1 MKKPWDG
8 RFKKALDPFI
18 EEFSSS
24 IDVDVKLARYDIQG
38 SIAHIK
44 MLGRANIISKNDAQK
59 ILHGLEEILQE
70 ASKGKL
76 KYTSADEDI
85 HMAIERMLVEKIGKI
100 GNKLHTARS
109 RNDQIALDER
119 LYLRDEISEV
129 SELIKGLQRVIINIA
144 QKNIDVFIPG
154 LTHMQH
160 AQPVLFSHYLMA
172 YFNMLDRD
180 KGRLKDCFKR
190 VNIMPLG
197 AGAIAGT
204 SFPVEREY
212 VAKLLGFPAITKNS
226 IDTVS
231 DRDFILEF
239 VSCSAILMMHLSR
252 LCEDIIIYS
261 SEEFGYVELDDSI
274 CTGSSMMPQKK
285 NPDVAELIRGK
296 TARVYGSLM
305 TLFTLMKS
313 LPLSYNRDM
322 QEDKP
327 ALFDAVETVK
337 MCLKAEAKLVAN
349 IKLNKKRLEN
359 ILDKDFSCATEIADY
374 LAKKGMPFR
383 DAHKLVGRIVRY
395 CIDNEKYLRDLTYSE
410 FKTFSNLFSE
420 DILDFISPNS
430 SVKSKSSPGGT
441 CLKNVKAQIEK
452 AKNSLSKEFAQ

>member
-8 RFKKALDPFI
+8 RFRKPQDSFI
-18 EEFSSS
+18 EQFSSS

-44 MLGRANIISKNDAQK
+44 MLSKVNVISKNDTKK
-59 ILHGLEEILQE
+59 ILHGLKEILQE
-70 ASKGKL
+70 VSKGEL
-76 KYTSADEDI
+76 KYTCADEDI
-85 HMAIERMLVEKIGKI
+85 HMAIERMLVEKTGKI

-109 RNDQIALDER
+109 RNDQIVLDER
-119 LYLRDEISEV
+119 LYLRDEMSEV
-129 SELIKGLQRVIINIA
+129 SELIKGLQKTIINIA
-144 QKNIDVFIPG
+144 QKNIDVIIPG

-204 SFPVEREY
+204 SFQIDREY
-212 VAKLLGFPAITKNS
+212 VAKLLGFPAITENS

-252 LCEDIIIYS
+252 LCEDIVIYS

-296 TARVYGSLM
+296 TARVYGSLI
-305 TLFTLMKS
+305 TLFTLMKA

-337 MCLKAEAKLVAN
+337 ICLKAGAKLLEN
-349 IKLNKKRLEN
+349 IKLNSKRLEN
-359 ILDKDFSCATEIADY
+359 VLSMDFSCATEIADY
-374 LAKKGMPFR
+374 LVRQGMAFR

-395 CIDNEKYLRDLTYSE
+395 CIDNKKYLRDLTYSE
-410 FKTFSNLFSE
+410 FKGFSSLFLK
-420 DILDFISPNS
+420 DIIDFTSFQS
-430 SVKSKSSPGGT
+430 SIKSKSSPGGT

-452 AKNSLSKEFAQ
+452 AKNLLK

>member
-1 MKKPWDG
+1 
-8 RFKKALDPFI
+8 
-18 EEFSSS
+18 
-24 IDVDVKLARYDIQG
+24 
-38 SIAHIK
+38 
-44 MLGRANIISKNDAQK
+44 
-59 ILHGLEEILQE
+59 
-70 ASKGKL
+70 
-76 KYTSADEDI
+76 
-85 HMAIERMLVEKIGKI
+85 MLVGKIGKI

-119 LYLRDEISEV
+119 LYLRDEISEAL
-129 SELIKGLQRVIINIA
+129 ELIKKLQKTIINIA
-144 QKNIDVFIPG
+144 QKNIDVIIPG

-180 KGRLKDCFKR
+180 NGRLKDCLRR

-204 SFPVEREY
+204 SFPINREY
-212 VAKLLGFPAITKNS
+212 VAKLLGFPAITENS

-239 VSCSAILMMHLSR
+239 ISCAAILMMHLSR
-252 LCEDIIIYS
+252 LCEDIVIYS
-261 SEEFGYVELDDSI
+261 SEEFGYIELDDSI

-305 TLFTLMKS
+305 TLFTLMKA

-337 MCLKAEAKLVAN
+337 ICLKAGVTLLKN
-349 IKLNKKRLEN
+349 IKLNKNRLKN
-359 ILDKDFSCATEIADY
+359 ILNKDFSCATEIADY
-374 LAKKGMPFR
+374 LVKKDMPFR

-395 CIDNEKYLRDLTYSE
+395 CIDNKKYLRDLTYSE
-410 FKTFSNLFSE
+410 FKTFSNLFSR
-420 DILDFISPNS
+420 DIRNFISFNS

-441 CLKNVKAQIEK
+441 RLENVRAQIEK
-452 AKNSLSKEFAQ
+452 AKHLLSKELA

>member
-1 MKKPWDG
+1 MKKFWDG
-8 RFKKALDPFI
+8 RFRKPLDSFI
-18 EEFSSS
+18 EQFSNS

-44 MLGRANIISKNDAQK
+44 MLGKANIISKKDTQK
-59 ILHGLEEILQE
+59 IFHGLEEILQE
-70 ASKGKL
+70 VSKGEL

-85 HMAIERMLVEKIGKI
+85 HMAIERRLVEKIGKI

-109 RNDQIALDER
+109 RNDQIVLDER

-129 SELIKGLQRVIINIA
+129 SELIKGLQKTIINTA
-144 QKNIDVFIPG
+144 QKNIDVIIPG

-204 SFPVEREY
+204 SFPVDREY
-212 VAKLLGFPAITKNS
+212 VAKLLGFPDITENS

-252 LCEDIIIYS
+252 LCEDIVIYS

-305 TLFTLMKS
+305 TLFTLMKA

-327 ALFDAVETVK
+327 ALFDAVETIK
-337 MCLKAEAKLVAN
+337 MCLKAGEKLLKN

-383 DAHKLVGRIVRY
+383 DAHKLVGKIVRY
-395 CIDNEKYLRDLTYSE
+395 CIDNKKHLPDLTYSE
-410 FKTFSNLFSE
+410 FEGFSSLFSNN
-420 DILDFISPNS
+420 IVDFTSFQA

-452 AKNSLSKEFAQ
+452 AKNSLK

>member
-1 MKKPWDG
+1 MKKSWDG
-8 RFKKALDPFI
+8 RFKGALDPFI
-18 EEFSSS
+18 EEFTCS
-24 IDVDVKLARYDIQG
+24 IGIDIKLAEYDIQG

-44 MLGRANIISKNDAQK
+44 MLGKANIISKSDTQK

-70 ASKGKL
+70 VSNGKF

-85 HMAIERMLVEKIGKI
+85 HMAVERRLVEKTGEIGS
-100 GNKLHTARS
+100 KLHTARS
-109 RNDQIALDER
+109 RNDQIVLDER
-119 LYLRDEISEV
+119 LYLRDEISTI
-129 SELIKGLQRVIINIA
+129 SKLIKNLQVTIISMA
-144 QKNIDVFIPG
+144 QKDIDIIIPG

-180 KGRLKDCFKR
+180 RDRLNDCLKR

-204 SFPVEREY
+204 SFQIDRKY
-212 VAKLLGFPAITKNS
+212 VAKLLGFPNITENS

-252 LCEDIIIYS
+252 LSEDIVIYS
-261 SEEFGYVELDDSI
+261 SKEFGYVDLDDSI

-296 TARVYGSLM
+296 TSRVYGSLM
-305 TLFTLMKS
+305 ALLALMKA

-322 QEDKP
+322 QEDKS

-337 MCLKAEAKLVAN
+337 ICLKAGVKLLRN

-359 ILDKDFSCATEIADY
+359 VLTKDFSCATEIADY
-374 LAKKGMPFR
+374 LVKKGMAFR
-383 DAHKLVGRIVRY
+383 DAHRLVGKIVRH
-395 CIDNEKYLRDLTYSE
+395 CIDNKKYLQDLTYSE
-410 FKTFSNLFSE
+410 FKTFSNLFSR
-420 DILDFISPNS
+420 DILDFTSPNS

-452 AKNSLSKEFAQ
+452 AKSSLK

>member
-8 RFKKALDPFI
+8 RFKKPLDSFI
-18 EEFSSS
+18 EQFSNS

-44 MLGRANIISKNDAQK
+44 MLGKVNVISKSDTQK

-70 ASKGKL
+70 VSAGKL

-85 HMAIERMLVEKIGKI
+85 HMAIERMLVGKIGKI

-109 RNDQIALDER
+109 RNDQIVLDER

-129 SELIKGLQRVIINIA
+129 SELIKKLQATIINIA
-144 QKNIDVFIPG
+144 QKNIDVIIPG

-180 KGRLKDCFKR
+180 KSRLKDCFKR

-197 AGAIAGT
+197 VGAIAGT
-204 SFPVEREY
+204 SFPLNREY
-212 VAKLLGFPAITKNS
+212 VAKLLGFPAITENS

-239 VSCSAILMMHLSR
+239 VSWAAILMMHLSR
-252 LCEDIIIYS
+252 LCEDIVIYS

-305 TLFTLMKS
+305 ALFTLMKA

-337 MCLKAEAKLVAN
+337 ICLKAGAKLLEN
-349 IKLNKKRLEN
+349 IKLNRKRLEN
-359 ILDKDFSCATEIADY
+359 VLSMDFSCATEIADY
-374 LAKKGMPFR
+374 LVRQGMAFR
-383 DAHKLVGRIVRY
+383 DAHKLVGRIVRH
-395 CIDNEKYLRDLTYSE
+395 CIDSKKYLRDLTYSE
-410 FKTFSNLFSE
+410 FKTFSNLFSR
-420 DILDFISPNS
+420 DIRNFISFGS

-441 CLKNVKAQIEK
+441 CQKNVKAQIEK
-452 AKNSLSKEFAQ
+452 AKHSLNKEFA

>member
-1 MKKPWDG
+1 MKKSWDG
-8 RFKKALDPFI
+8 RFKRELDPFI
-18 EEFSSS
+18 EEFTCSVD
-24 IDVDVKLARYDIQG
+24 IDIKLAKYDLQG
-38 SIAHIK
+38 SIAHVK
-44 MLGRANIISKNDAQK
+44 MLGKVNIISKNDTKK

-70 ASKGKL
+70 VSSGNF

-85 HMAIERMLVEKIGKI
+85 HMAIERRLVEKTGKI

-109 RNDQIALDER
+109 RNDQIVLDER
-119 LYLRDEISEV
+119 LYLRDEISEI
-129 SELIKGLQRVIINIA
+129 SELIKGFQKIIIKIA
-144 QKNIDVFIPG
+144 QKNIDVIIPG

-180 KGRLKDCFKR
+180 RDRLNDCLKR

-204 SFPVEREY
+204 SFKIDRKY
-212 VAKLLGFPAITKNS
+212 VAELLGFSAVTENS

-239 VSCSAILMMHLSR
+239 VSWSAILMMHLSR
-252 LCEDIIIYS
+252 LCEDIVIYS

-296 TARVYGSLM
+296 TARVYGALM
-305 TLFTLMKS
+305 ALLALMKA

-322 QEDKP
+322 QEDKS

-337 MCLKAEAKLVAN
+337 ICLKAGAKLLTN

-359 ILDKDFSCATEIADY
+359 VLNKDFSCATEIADY
-374 LAKKGMPFR
+374 LAKKSMPFR
-383 DAHKLVGRIVRY
+383 DAHKLVGKIVRY
-395 CIDNEKYLRDLTYSE
+395 CIDNKKYLQDLTHSE
-410 FKTFSNLFSE
+410 FKTFSNLFSK
-420 DILDFISPNS
+420 DILDFTSPHS
-430 SVKSKSSPGGT
+430 SVKAKSSAGGT
-441 CLKNVKAQIEK
+441 CLKNVRAQIEK
-452 AKNSLSKEFAQ
+452 AEHSLSKEFA

>member
-1 MKKPWDG
+1 MKKSWDG
-8 RFKKALDPFI
+8 RFKKTLDPFI

-24 IDVDVKLARYDIQG
+24 IDIDVKLAEYDLQG

-44 MLGRANIISKNDAQK
+44 MLGKVNVISKNDTK
-59 ILHGLEEILQE
+59 KTLHGLEEILQE
-70 ASKGKL
+70 ASKGEL
-76 KYTSADEDI
+76 KYTRADEDI
-85 HMAIERMLVEKIGKI
+85 HMAIERRLVEKIGKI

-109 RNDQIALDER
+109 RNDQIVLDER

-129 SELIKGLQRVIINIA
+129 SELIKGLQKTIINIA
-144 QKNIDVFIPG
+144 QKNIDVIIPG

-180 KGRLKDCFKR
+180 NGRLKDCFKR
-190 VNIMPLG
+190 VNVMPLG

-204 SFPVEREY
+204 SFQIDRKY
-212 VAKLLGFPAITKNS
+212 VAKLLGFPAITENS

-252 LCEDIIIYS
+252 LCEDIVIYS

-296 TARVYGSLM
+296 TARVYGSLI
-305 TLFTLMKS
+305 TLFTLMKA

-322 QEDKP
+322 QEDKS

-337 MCLKAEAKLVAN
+337 ICLRAGTKLLEN
-349 IKLNKKRLEN
+349 IKPNRKRLEN
-359 ILDKDFSCATEIADY
+359 VLSMDFSCATEIADY
-374 LAKKGMPFR
+374 LVRQSMAFR

-395 CIDNEKYLRDLTYSE
+395 CIDNKKYLRDLTYSE
-410 FKTFSNLFSE
+410 FKTFSNLFSR
-420 DILDFISPNS
+420 DILNFTSPSS

-452 AKNSLSKEFAQ
+452 AKKSLSKEFAQ

>member
-1 MKKPWDG
+1 MKKLWDG
-8 RFKKALDPFI
+8 RFKRGLDPFI

-24 IDVDVKLARYDIQG
+24 MSIDVKLAKYDIKG
-38 SIAHIK
+38 SIAHVK
-44 MLGRANIISKNDAQK
+44 MLGKANIITKNDAKK

-70 ASKGKL
+70 ASNGEL

-85 HMAIERMLVEKIGKI
+85 HMAIERILVEKTGKV
-100 GNKLHTARS
+100 GNQLHTARS

-119 LYLRDEISEV
+119 LYLRDELKEV
-129 SELIKGLQRVIINIA
+129 SELIKKLQAIIINTA
-144 QKNIDVFIPG
+144 QKNINVVIPG

-180 KGRLKDCFKR
+180 RGRLKDCLKR

-204 SFPVEREY
+204 SFPIDREY
-212 VAKLLGFPAITKNS
+212 VAKLLGFSAITENS

-252 LCEDIIIYS
+252 LCEDIVIYS
-261 SEEFGYVELDDSI
+261 SEEFGYIELDDSI

-296 TARVYGSLM
+296 TSRVYGSLM
-305 TLFTLMKS
+305 TLLSLMKS
-313 LPLSYNRDM
+313 LPLSYNRHM

-327 ALFDAVETVK
+327 ALFDAVGTVK
-337 MCLKAEAKLVAN
+337 TCLKAGAKLLKN
-349 IKLNKKRLEN
+349 IKLNKKRLEHV
-359 ILDKDFSCATEIADY
+359 LTRDFSCATEIADY
-374 LAKKGMPFR
+374 LVRHGMAFR
-383 DAHKLVGRIVRY
+383 DAHKIVGRIVKH
-395 CIDNEKYLRDLTYSE
+395 CIDNKKYLSDLTHLE
-410 FKTFSNLFSE
+410 FKTFSNLFFK
-420 DILDFISPNS
+420 DILSFTSFNS
-430 SVKSKSSPGGT
+430 SVKSKSSLGGT
-441 CLKNVKAQIEK
+441 CLKSVEAQIEK
-452 AKNSLSKEFAQ
+452 AKSLLK

>member
-1 MKKPWDG
+1 
-8 RFKKALDPFI
+8 
-18 EEFSSS
+18 
-24 IDVDVKLARYDIQG
+24 
-38 SIAHIK
+38 
-44 MLGRANIISKNDAQK
+44 MLGKVNVISKGDMQK

-70 ASKGKL
+70 VSDGKF
-76 KYTSADEDI
+76 KYTSTDEDI
-85 HMAIERMLVEKIGKI
+85 HMAIERMLVEKIGKV

-109 RNDQIALDER
+109 RNDQVALDER

-129 SELIKGLQRVIINIA
+129 SEFIKKLQKTIINIA
-144 QKNIDVFIPG
+144 QKNIDVIIPG

-180 KGRLKDCFKR
+180 KGRLSDCLKR
-190 VNIMPLG
+190 ANIMPLG

-204 SFPVEREY
+204 SFPVDREY
-212 VAKLLGFPAITKNS
+212 VAELLGFSAVTENS

-239 VSCSAILMMHLSR
+239 VSGSAILMMHLSR
-252 LCEDIIIYS
+252 LCEDIVIYS
-261 SEEFGYVELDDSI
+261 SEEFRYIELDDSV

-305 TLFTLMKS
+305 TLFTLMKA

-327 ALFDAVETVK
+327 ALFDAAETVK
-337 MCLKAEAKLVAN
+337 MCLKAEAKLLEN
-349 IKLNKKRLEN
+349 IKLNKKRLKN

-395 CIDNEKYLRDLTYSE
+395 CIDNKKYLQDLTYSE
-410 FKTFSNLFSE
+410 FKGFSSLFSN
-420 DILDFISPNS
+420 DIVDFTSFQA

-452 AKNSLSKEFAQ
+452 AKRLLDRAVLMP

>member
-1 MKKPWDG
+1 MKKSWDG
-8 RFKKALDPFI
+8 RFKKQLDSFI
-18 EEFSSS
+18 EQFSNS

-44 MLGRANIISKNDAQK
+44 MLGKVNVISKNDTKK

-70 ASKGKL
+70 VSKREL
-76 KYTSADEDI
+76 KYTSTDEDI
-85 HMAIERMLVEKIGKI
+85 HMAIERRLVEKIGKI

-109 RNDQIALDER
+109 RNDQIVLDER

-129 SELIKGLQRVIINIA
+129 SELIKGLQETIINIA
-144 QKNIDVFIPG
+144 QKNIDVIIPG

-180 KGRLKDCFKR
+180 NGRLKDCFKR

-204 SFPVEREY
+204 SFPVDREY

-252 LCEDIIIYS
+252 LCEDIVIYS
-261 SEEFGYVELDDSI
+261 SEEFRYIELDDSI

-305 TLFTLMKS
+305 TLFTLMKAQ
-313 LPLSYNRDM
+313 PLSYNRDM

-337 MCLKAEAKLVAN
+337 ICLKAGVTLLAN
-349 IKLNKKRLEN
+349 IKLNKKRLKN

-374 LAKKGMPFR
+374 LVKKGMPFR

-395 CIDNEKYLRDLTYSE
+395 CIDNKKYLRDLTYSE
-410 FKTFSNLFSE
+410 FKTFSNLFSR
-420 DILDFISPNS
+420 DIRNFISFNS

-452 AKNSLSKEFAQ
+452 AKSLLK

>member
-1 MKKPWDG
+1 MKKSWDG
-8 RFKKALDPFI
+8 RFKRALDPFI
-18 EEFSSS
+18 EEFTCSVD
-24 IDVDVKLARYDIQG
+24 IDIKLAKYDLQG
-38 SIAHIK
+38 SIAHVK
-44 MLGRANIISKNDAQK
+44 MLGKANIISKNDTKK
-59 ILHGLEEILQE
+59 ILHGLEGILQE
-70 ASKGKL
+70 VSSENF

-85 HMAIERMLVEKIGKI
+85 HMAIERRLVEKTGKI

-109 RNDQIALDER
+109 RNDQIVLDER
-119 LYLRDEISEV
+119 LYLRDEISEI
-129 SELIKGLQRVIINIA
+129 SELIKGFQKIIIKIA
-144 QKNIDVFIPG
+144 QKNIDVIIPG

-172 YFNMLDRD
+172 HFSMLGRD
-180 KGRLKDCFKR
+180 KSRLNDCLKR

-204 SFPVEREY
+204 SFKIDRKY
-212 VAKLLGFPAITKNS
+212 VAELLGFSAVTENS

-252 LCEDIIIYS
+252 LSEDIVIYS
-261 SEEFGYVELDDSI
+261 SNEFGYIELDDSV

-296 TARVYGSLM
+296 TSRVYGSLV
-305 TLFTLMKS
+305 TLLALMKA

-327 ALFDAVETVK
+327 ALFDAVATVK
-337 MCLKAEAKLVAN
+337 ICLKAGAKLLTN

-359 ILDKDFSCATEIADY
+359 VLNKDFSCATEIADY
-374 LAKKGMPFR
+374 LAKKSMPFR
-383 DAHKLVGRIVRY
+383 DAHKLVGEIVRY
-395 CIDNEKYLRDLTYSE
+395 CIDNKKYLQDLTHSE
-410 FKTFSNLFSE
+410 FKTFSNLFSK
-420 DILDFISPNS
+420 DILDFTSPNS
-430 SVKSKSSPGGT
+430 SVKAKSSAGGT
-441 CLKNVKAQIEK
+441 CLKNVRAQIEK
-452 AKNSLSKEFAQ
+452 AEHSLSKEFA

>member
-1 MKKPWDG
+1 MKKSWDG
-8 RFKKALDPFI
+8 RFKKTLDPFI

-24 IDVDVKLARYDIQG
+24 IDIDVRLAEYDLQG

-44 MLGRANIISKNDAQK
+44 MLGKVNVISKNDTKK

-70 ASKGKL
+70 ISKREL
-76 KYTSADEDI
+76 KYTSTDEDI
-85 HMAIERMLVEKIGKI
+85 HMAIERRLVEKIGKI

-129 SELIKGLQRVIINIA
+129 SELIKGFQKTIINIA
-144 QKNIDVFIPG
+144 QKNIDVVIPG

-180 KGRLKDCFKR
+180 KDRLKDCFKR

-204 SFPVEREY
+204 SFQIDREY
-212 VAKLLGFPAITKNS
+212 AAKLLGFPAVTENS

-252 LCEDIIIYS
+252 LSEDIVIYS
-261 SEEFGYVELDDSI
+261 SEEFGYIELDDSV

-296 TARVYGSLM
+296 SARVYGSLM
-305 TLFTLMKS
+305 TLFTLMKA

-337 MCLKAEAKLVAN
+337 MCLKAGAKLLSN
-349 IKLNKKRLEN
+349 IKLNKNRLKN

-374 LAKKGMPFR
+374 LVRQGMAFR

-395 CIDNEKYLRDLTYSE
+395 CIDNKKYLRDLTYSE
-410 FKTFSNLFSE
+410 FKSFSSLFSN
-420 DILDFISPNS
+420 DIVDFTSPRS
-430 SVKSKSSPGGT
+430 SIKSKSSPGGT

-452 AKNSLSKEFAQ
+452 AKSLLK

>member
-1 MKKPWDG
+1 MKKLWDG
-8 RFKKALDPFI
+8 RFKRGLDPFI

-24 IDVDVKLARYDIQG
+24 MDVDVKMAKHDIRG
-38 SIAHIK
+38 SIAHVK
-44 MLGRANIISKNDAQK
+44 MLDKVNIITKNDAKK
-59 ILHGLEEILQE
+59 ILHGLEEILKE
-70 ASKGKL
+70 ISNGEI

-85 HMAIERMLVEKIGKI
+85 HMAIERILVEKTGKV

-109 RNDQIALDER
+109 RNDQIVLDER
-119 LYLRDEISEV
+119 LYLREEISVV
-129 SELIKGLQRVIINIA
+129 SEFIKELQVIIINTA
-144 QKNIDVFIPG
+144 QKNIDVVIPG

-180 KGRLKDCFKR
+180 MGRLKDCLQR
-190 VNIMPLG
+190 VNVMPLG

-204 SFPVEREY
+204 SFPIDREY
-212 VAKLLGFPAITKNS
+212 VAKLLGFPAITGNS

-252 LCEDIIIYS
+252 LCEDIVIYS
-261 SEEFGYVELDDSI
+261 SEEFGYIELDDSV

-296 TARVYGSLM
+296 TSRVYGSLM
-305 TLFTLMKS
+305 TLLSLMKA

-327 ALFDAVETVK
+327 ALFDSVETVK
-337 MCLKAEAKLVAN
+337 ICLRAGAKLLKN
-349 IKLNKKRLEN
+349 IKLNKKRLEHVL
-359 ILDKDFSCATEIADY
+359 IRDFSCATEVADY
-374 LAKKGMPFR
+374 LVRQGMAFR
-383 DAHKLVGRIVRY
+383 DAHKLVGGIVRQ
-395 CIDNEKYLRDLTYSE
+395 CMDEKKHLSDLTYLE
-410 FKTFSNLFSE
+410 FKAFSSLFSK
-420 DILDFISPNS
+420 DILDFISFHS
-430 SVKSKSSPGGT
+430 SVKSKSSSGGT
-441 CLKNVKAQIEK
+441 CLQNVKTQIEK
-452 AKNSLSKEFAQ
+452 AKSLLK

>member
-1 MKKPWDG
+1 MKKLWDG
-8 RFKKALDPFI
+8 RFKSGLDPFI
-18 EEFSSS
+18 EKFSSS
-24 IDVDVKLARYDIQG
+24 MSIDVKLAKYDIQG
-38 SIAHIK
+38 SIAHVK
-44 MLGRANIISKNDAQK
+44 MLGKVNIISKNDAKK

-70 ASKGKL
+70 VSSRGL
-76 KYTSADEDI
+76 KYTPADEDI
-85 HMAIERMLVEKIGKI
+85 HMAIERILVEKAGKV

-119 LYLRDEISEV
+119 LYLRSELKEV
-129 SELIKGLQRVIINIA
+129 SELIKKLQATVVNTA
-144 QKNIDVFIPG
+144 QKNIDIVIPG

-172 YFNMLDRD
+172 YFNMLNRDRN
-180 KGRLKDCFKR
+180 RLKDCLKR

-204 SFPVEREY
+204 SFPIDREY
-212 VAKLLGFPAITKNS
+212 VAKLLSFPAITENS
-226 IDTVS
+226 MDTVS

-252 LCEDIIIYS
+252 LCEDIVIYS

-296 TARVYGSLM
+296 TSRVYGSLM
-305 TLFTLMKS
+305 TLLSLMKS

-337 MCLKAEAKLVAN
+337 ACLKAGAKLLEN
-349 IKLNKKRLEN
+349 MKLNKKRLEYVL
-359 ILDKDFSCATEIADY
+359 IRDFSCATEVADY
-374 LAKKGMPFR
+374 LVRQGMAFR
-383 DAHKLVGRIVRY
+383 DAHKLVGGIVRH
-395 CIDNEKYLRDLTYSE
+395 CIDNKKHLSDLTYLE
-410 FKTFSNLFSE
+410 FKTFSNLFSKN
-420 DILDFISPNS
+420 ILDFASPNS

-441 CLKNVKAQIEK
+441 CLENVKTQIEK
-452 AKNSLSKEFAQ
+452 AKSLLK

>member
-1 MKKPWDG
+1 MKKSWDG
-8 RFKKALDPFI
+8 RFKKTLDPFI
-18 EEFSSS
+18 EEFSNS
-24 IDVDVKLARYDIQG
+24 INIDAKLARYDIQG

-44 MLGRANIISKNDAQK
+44 MLGKVNIISKNDTKK
-59 ILHGLEEILQE
+59 ILHGLEEIFQE

-85 HMAIERMLVEKIGKI
+85 HMAIERMLVEKIGET

-119 LYLRDEISEV
+119 LYLRDEILAV
-129 SELIKGLQRVIINIA
+129 SELIKKLQETIINIA
-144 QKNIDVFIPG
+144 TKNIDVIIPG

-180 KGRLKDCFKR
+180 KSRLKDCFKR
-190 VNIMPLG
+190 TNIMPLG
-197 AGAIAGT
+197 AGAIAGS
-204 SFPVEREY
+204 SFPIDREY
-212 VAKLLGFPAITKNS
+212 TAELLDFPVITKNS
-226 IDTVS
+226 IDTVG

-252 LCEDIIIYS
+252 LCEDIVIYS
-261 SEEFGYVELDDSI
+261 SEEFGYIELDDSI

-296 TARVYGSLM
+296 AARVYGSLT
-305 TLFTLMKS
+305 TLFTLMKA
-313 LPLSYNRDM
+313 LPLSYNRDI

-327 ALFDAVETVK
+327 ALFDTVETVK
-337 MCLKAEAKLVAN
+337 MCLKAGAKLLAN
-349 IKLNKKRLEN
+349 IKLNKKKLEN
-359 ILDKDFSCATEIADY
+359 VLTKDFSCATEIADY

-383 DAHKLVGRIVRY
+383 DAHKLVGRIVRH
-395 CIDNEKYLRDLTYSE
+395 CIDNKKYLSDLAYSE
-410 FKTFSNLFSE
+410 FKAFSNLFSK
-420 DILDFISPNS
+420 DIRNFISFNS

-452 AKNSLSKEFAQ
+452 AKHSIK

>member
-1 MKKPWDG
+1 MKKSWDG
-8 RFKKALDPFI
+8 RFKGALDPFI
-18 EEFSSS
+18 EEFTCS
-24 IDVDVKLARYDIQG
+24 IGIDIKLAEYDIQG

-44 MLGRANIISKNDAQK
+44 MLGKANIISKSDTQK

-70 ASKGKL
+70 VSNGKF

-85 HMAIERMLVEKIGKI
+85 HMAVERRLVEKTGEIGS
-100 GNKLHTARS
+100 KLHTARS
-109 RNDQIALDER
+109 RNDQIVLDER
-119 LYLRDEISEV
+119 LYLRDEISTI
-129 SELIKGLQRVIINIA
+129 SKLIKNLQVTIISMA
-144 QKNIDVFIPG
+144 QKDIDIIIPG

-180 KGRLKDCFKR
+180 RDRLNDCLKR

-204 SFPVEREY
+204 SFQIDRKY
-212 VAKLLGFPAITKNS
+212 VAKLLGFPNITENS

-252 LCEDIIIYS
+252 LSEDIVIYS
-261 SEEFGYVELDDSI
+261 SKEFGYVDLDDSI

-296 TARVYGSLM
+296 TSRVYGSLM
-305 TLFTLMKS
+305 ALLALMKA

-322 QEDKP
+322 QEDKS

-337 MCLKAEAKLVAN
+337 ICLKAGAKLLEN
-349 IKLNKKRLEN
+349 IKLNRKRLEN
-359 ILDKDFSCATEIADY
+359 VLSTDFSCATEIADY

-383 DAHKLVGRIVRY
+383 DAHKLVGRIVKY
-395 CIDNEKYLRDLTYSE
+395 CIDNKKYLQDLTHSE
-410 FKTFSNLFSE
+410 FKTFSNLFSK
-420 DILDFISPNS
+420 DILDFTSPHS
-430 SVKSKSSPGGT
+430 SVKAKSSAGGT
-441 CLKNVKAQIEK
+441 CLKNVRAQIEK
-452 AKNSLSKEFAQ
+452 AEHSLSKEFA